1 LSATGWD
8 SPEDGSCHKEGQR
21 KKKESFHREKWVQE
35 FKGSRVQKFKSS
47 KVQGLFALLHEYEI
61 DCGDEAEECS
71 CVIPMQ
77 AFVLEHYVGK
87 EGEDY
92 E

>member
-1 LSATGWD
+1 MPDILIMPSAPPVAVARAQMVV
-8 SPEDGSCHKEGQR
+8 S
-21 KKKESFHREKWVQE
+21 WV
-35 FKGSRVQKFKSS
+35 KGGKGFKSS

-61 DCGDEAEECS
+61 DSGDEAEECS

>member
-1 LSATGWD
+1 MPDILIMPSAPPVAVARAQMVVSWVKG
-8 SPEDGSCHKEGQR
+8 GEGF
-21 KKKESFHREKWVQE
+21 KSSKVQE
-35 FKGSRVQKFKSS
+35 FKSS

-61 DCGDEAEECS
+61 DCSDEAEECS